1 MNIPIKTNIS
11 NFFKALLLLMNKFPP
26 IRGLRP
32 KEMDVLAEI
41 MLQNYENRNIEDFVK
56 RQRFI
61 FSTANRVEMRERLG
75 ISEGSLND
83 YLAKLKKKGV
93 VTRDNQLLR
102 FLDIIPYGSYDFN
115 IKFTINE

>member
-1 MNIPIKTNIS
+1 
-11 NFFKALLLLMNKFPP
+11 
-26 IRGLRP
+26 
-32 KEMDVLAEI
+32 
-41 MLQNYENRNIEDFVK
+41 
-56 RQRFI
+56 
-61 FSTANRVEMRERLG
+61 MRERLNM
-75 ISEGSLND
+75 SEGSLND